1 MRMEFGRKGRETEK
15 NLDSI
20 FFDFRLFSFSFCFC
34 LFYGVLTGDRRK
46 EKRCANEEKNP
57 PPIFGV
63 GAKHRPLFF
72 SIAKL
77 F

>member
-1 MRMEFGRKGRETEK
+1 MLSSLLTDGPSLALLLGSVA
-15 NLDSI
+15 LP
-20 FFDFRLFSFSFCFC
+20 FFLFSFFFS
-34 LFYGVLTGDRRK
+34 FYGVLTGDRRK